1 MAAGASRRTNS
12 SGGLSLRTRLL
23 VLQIAVTTV
32 FLLVMGIVST
42 VLFASHLQRQFDAI
56 ILAESTRS
64 PADIASR
71 PGLAVVAVEVTERPY
86 AVLPLTTDS
95 VATRALVTAVGRMS
109 RRQVIGLGQ
118 GDQLFSV
125 PSAGL
130 ASPTL
135 EAAARLIPGAE
146 NQSGLPSILIVAERA
161 SALTSQLRG
170 LILAEMITG
179 GGLIALLAIG
189 GQWLIGRGLG
199 PLDRMART
207 ANDITA
213 RGDLTE
219 RMAESDDETDAG
231 RLGAAINTMLDRIQQ
246 AFGARLNSERKVR
259 EFAADAS
266 HELRTPLT
274 TIRGYAELY
283 RQGAL
288 GPDQLPGAMRRIEQE
303 AQRMSTLVAE
313 LLELARL
320 DRTSSLDLTETD
332 LATVVRD
339 AVADAM
345 AVEPD
350 RPISAQAPPRLIAL
364 VDERRIRQVLANL
377 LANVRAHTPRSAP
390 VAVRLGPVQGGV
402 LIEVADSGPG
412 MSSEDAARA
421 FDRFHRAAER
431 DEGTQDAGG
440 WTGPVGAA
448 GNGSAAQH
456 GQPGSRA
463 GGSGAQHGQPG
474 GQTSGSAEAG
484 YGSGGTADGPPTA
497 GPDYSGG
504 GGSGLGLSIVQA
516 IANAHG
522 GQATLESWPG
532 HGTRVRIWLPAR
544 AATTPGS

>member
-1 MAAGASRRTNS
+1 VAGAPGKAGG

-32 FLLVMGIVST
+32 FLLIMGIVST
-42 VLFASHLQRQFDAI
+42 ELFASHLHRQFDAI

-64 PADIASR
+64 PANIASH
-71 PGLAVVAVEVTERPY
+71 PGRSVVAVEVTGRPY
-86 AVLPLTTDS
+86 GVRSLTQDS
-95 VATRALVTAVGRMS
+95 AAARTLVTAVRRMS
-109 RRQVIGLGQ
+109 QAQVFLLGQ
-118 GDQLFSV
+118 RDELFSV

-130 ASPTL
+130 TGPTL
-135 EAAARLIPGAE
+135 EAAARLIPAAE
-146 NQSGLPSILIVAERA
+146 NRSGLPSVLIVAERA
-161 SALTSQLRG
+161 SALGNQLRG
-170 LILAEMITG
+170 LILAEMVTG

-219 RMAESDDETDAG
+219 RMAESDDDTDVG
-231 RLGAAINTMLDRIQQ
+231 RLGAAINTMLARIQQ

-345 AVEPD
+345 AVEPN
-350 RPISAQAPPRLIAL
+350 RPISAQAPPRLIAV

-402 LIEVADSGPG
+402 LIEVADAGAG
-412 MSSEDAARA
+412 MSADDAARA

-431 DEGTQDAGG
+431 SGDDADQ
-440 WTGPVGAA
+440 VAAA
-448 GNGSAAQH
+448 GSVNGARQATAGQAA
-456 GQPGSRA
+456 A
-463 GGSGAQHGQPG
+463 
-474 GQTSGSAEAG
+474 
-484 YGSGGTADGPPTA
+484 GTADAGHGGGAADGGAVT

-516 IANAHG
+516 IAHAHG
-522 GQATLESWPG
+522 GEATLESWLG

-544 AATTPGS
+544 AVLAPA